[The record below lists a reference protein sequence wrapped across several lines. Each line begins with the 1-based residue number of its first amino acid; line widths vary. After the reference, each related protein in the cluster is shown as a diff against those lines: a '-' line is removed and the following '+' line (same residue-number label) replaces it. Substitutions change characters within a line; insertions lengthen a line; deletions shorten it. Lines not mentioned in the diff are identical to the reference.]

1 MGWRSKFILL
11 LVVYFAGFVT
21 AIYALAP
28 GAANEGDMGAENGF
42 AHSFL
47 KSDEFALSFNARM
60 HKCLDAGKDAAQR
73 AGAYIRSRMDKEAQG
88 SES

>member
-1 MGWRSKFILL
+1 MGWRSKFIFL
-11 LVVYFAGFVT
+11 LVVYFAGFAT

-28 GAANEGDMGAENGF
+28 GAAKEDGMEAKNGF

-60 HKCLDAGKDAAQR
+60 RKCLEAGRDAAQR
-73 AGAYIRSRMDKEAQG
+73 AGTYIRDRMDKQEQG
-88 SES
+88 GES